1 MESTTHQNRSQQKQ
15 SGKVFLSLNAYIKS
29 IKRGPGPLSPPEE
42 RGATPQ
48 KLAEHSMRLALSVAS
63 KHFRG
68 DDDYDSDLLS
78 TAMNAQ
84 VRQAQTFDPD
94 KGRFS
99 TVAPKAMQRSIGIYK
114 KKELQVM
121 IGYSISDHEKF
132 NNSVVQYIEGVSGSV
147 RGTQLDDLCEGD
159 AEYKL
164 RRSLL
169 ILPDRQR
176 KAIIQRYL
184 IGRDP
189 QDLAN
194 SMKITRDQLDRVC
207 RRAIQRMRKEVDDEI
222 QGEICT

>member
-1 MESTTHQNRSQQKQ
+1 M
-15 SGKVFLSLNAYIKS
+15 SLDFYIKS
-29 IKRGPGPLSPPEE
+29 IRSGPDPLSAQEE
-42 RGATPQ
+42 RVAIPKQ
-48 KLAEHSMRLALSVAS
+48 LAEHSMRLALSIAS
-63 KHFRG
+63 KHIRG
-68 DDDYDSDLLS
+68 DDDNDSDLLS
-78 TAMNAQ
+78 TAMNAL

-99 TVAPKAMQRSIGIYK
+99 TVATKAIQRSIGIYK

-132 NNSVVQYIEGVSGSV
+132 NNSMIQYTDGLSGST
-147 RGTQLDDLCEGD
+147 GATQLDDLCESD

-169 ILPDRQR
+169 ILPDTQR

-207 RRAIQRMRKEVDDEI
+207 RRAIQRMRKEVDDKI
-222 QGEICT
+222 